1 MNAIFEKPE
10 ELYKKSTKTLSSWG
24 EKLVA
29 LDFFNQFGDRIE
41 YIERQKTPDWKIVF
55 KDKTE
60 IGVEVK
66 SSSFKDDYVDD
77 HWFFGIP
84 LKKKDLEPNVDLIAM
99 VNSFHFYRKLNK
111 NENRIREI
119 YGGHIQDNLNTSS
132 INSDGKKE
140 HETES
145 LILYFNK
152 LDIKPINLFPFLK
165 IPIAFLVEILS
176 KNNNMNFKR
185 EYFSKIRNFKDAKL
199 LIFNKAIILN
209 GNLVI
214 NTKYN
219 THYNDI
225 IGEYPDWFGKKEEC
239 LLIQKYHNSIRLFV
253 DRISNNMQKFLGSNL
268 EAIINNLEN
277 MKLDQLNYTQKY
289 NNCEE
294 NCVNFNKCKLLIKQL
309 NLNLL

>member
-1 MNAIFEKPE
+1 MK
-10 ELYKKSTKTLSSWG
+10 
-24 EKLVA
+24 
-29 LDFFNQFGDRIE
+29 
-41 YIERQKTPDWKIVF
+41 
-55 KDKTE
+55 
-60 IGVEVK
+60 
-66 SSSFKDDYVDD
+66 
-77 HWFFGIP
+77 
-84 LKKKDLEPNVDLIAM
+84 
-99 VNSFHFYRKLNK
+99 
-111 NENRIREI
+111 
-119 YGGHIQDNLNTSS
+119 
-132 INSDGKKE
+132 
-140 HETES
+140 
-145 LILYFNK
+145 
-152 LDIKPINLFPFLK
+152 
-165 IPIAFLVEILS
+165 
-176 KNNNMNFKR
+176 FKR

-239 LLIQKYHNSIRLFV
+239 LLIQNYHNSIRLFA

-268 EAIINNLEN
+268 DAIINNLEN

-309 NLNLL
+309 NLNFL